1 MRKLSY
7 LVILL
12 ALSLNSSGIHASC
25 GAASCPL
32 NLHRYLK
39 QGWLRLG
46 LTHEYI
52 NQNELFVGSDR
63 ASVGAIPRDDDEVQT
78 LNQRTVLNLHY
89 GVSDAIA
96 VNILVPFIHREHTHI
111 HHHQGEDLWEQ
122 WNFTGLGDITAT
134 GDFVI
139 VLPKEPFDPYFS
151 VTVGA
156 KLASGVTDAV
166 NAEGESA
173 EITIQPGTGS
183 VDGLVGLNYRQT
195 LLSVPTLTGTYGSV
209 PVSASLLYQVNGRG
223 RDDYRFG
230 NTLLAHVGTGYQ
242 LVDRASVLFQLNA
255 RFQDFA
261 DVGTSGEPREDT
273 GGTWIFASPG
283 FDVQLGNTLHAHAYV
298 QIPLYQKVHGIQQTA
313 RVNLLFGVSYDL
325 NVLSL

>member
-1 MRKLSY
+1 MRKVSY

-39 QGWLRLG
+39 RGWLQIG

-52 NQNELFVGSDR
+52 NQDELFVGSDR
-63 ASVGAIPRDDDEVQT
+63 AFVGAIPRHHDEVQT
-78 LNQRTVLNLHY
+78 LNQRTVLNLQY

-96 VNILVPFIHREHTHI
+96 VKILLPFIHREHTHI

-134 GDFVI
+134 GDFVV
-139 VLPKEPFDPYFS
+139 VLPKEPFDPYVSFS
-151 VTVGA
+151 VGA
-156 KLASGVTDAV
+156 KLASGVTNAV

-183 VDGLVGLNYRQT
+183 VDGLVGLNYRQA
-195 LLSVPTLTGTYGSV
+195 LVSVPTLTGTYGSV
-209 PVSASLLYQVNGRG
+209 PLSASLLYQFNGRG
-223 RDDYRFG
+223 RYDYRFG
-230 NTLLAHVGTGYQ
+230 NSLLAHVGTGYQ

-255 RFQDFA
+255 RFQGFA
-261 DVGTSGEPREDT
+261 DVGRSGEPREDT

-283 FDVQLGNTLHAHAYV
+283 LDVQLGNTLRAHAYV

-313 RVNLLFGVSYDL
+313 RLNLLFGLSYDVPL
-325 NVLSL
+325 LSV